1 MRPYLIIYHGNC
13 CDGFTAAWAAHRL
26 LDGPCELFAAT
37 YASDGEDVELP
48 DVTGRRAYML
58 DFCVGEAQ
66 LRRLIDAAESIRV
79 FDHHAS
85 AERVCGEFDCC
96 TFDMDRSGA
105 GLTWDILSCGAERPW
120 LIDYV
125 EDRDLWRHALPDTKE
140 VNAYIALVPKTL
152 DEWNMLNF
160 LGIGNVAIRGT
171 IAVKAADAYVEVMLP
186 LARVMTFLGHADI
199 PVVNAP
205 PPHTSDIVGR
215 LAEGTEFAVGWHQ
228 RADGHYV
235 YSLRSRGGFDVGA
248 LAQEHGGGGHPG
260 AAGFTLGEP
269 VGSSLFDLLTLGGID
284 EETVRRQLRK
294 IRKMTRHVGIVV
306 TEPERVE
313 ILAPTL
319 SAWRVGGTEVTEAE
333 IAVDLAEALEA
344 GPGPMSNLRQLDE
357 GDLRRDRL
365 RAFVGKFSIWEI
377 DGEIVAKRGH
387 DFDHADP
394 GVMLEEARRDAQA
407 IHDATVTPEDV
418 RDLLD
423 EAEMR
428 ATRKRDPVA
437 FDRDRASLAGILS
450 PAPTTGEDEDS

>member
-13 CDGFTAAWAAHRL
+13 CDGFTAAWAAQRL

-37 YASDGEDVELP
+37 YASDGADVDLP
-48 DVTGRRAYML
+48 DVTGRRVYMV

-79 FDHHAS
+79 FDHHSENEKA
-85 AERVCGEFDCC
+85 CGQFECC

-105 GLTWDILSCGAERPW
+105 GLTWDILSGGAVRPW

-125 EDRDLWRHALPDTKE
+125 EDRDLWRHALPDTRAI
-140 VNAYIALVPKTL
+140 NAFIALVPKTI

-160 LGIGNVAIRGT
+160 LGLDNVAIRGT
-171 IAVKAADAYVEVMLP
+171 IAVKAANAYVEAMLP
-186 LARVMTFLGHADI
+186 LAQLTTFLGHADI
-199 PVVNAP
+199 PVINAP
-205 PPHTSDIVGR
+205 PPNISDLVGR

-235 YSLRSRGGFDVGA
+235 YSLRSRGDFDVGA
-248 LAQEHGGGGHPG
+248 LAQTMGGGGHPG
-260 AAGFTLGEP
+260 SAGFTVSEP

-284 EETVRRQLRK
+284 EETARRQLRK
-294 IRKMTRHVGIVV
+294 MTRHVGTVGIVV

-319 SAWRVGGTEVTEAE
+319 STWRVGGTEVTEAE

-344 GPGPMSNLRQLDE
+344 GPGPMSNLRQIDE

-377 DGEIVAKRGH
+377 DGEIVAKLGH

-394 GVMLEEARRDAQA
+394 GVMLDRRDLIAEMTSALAQA
-407 IHDATVTPEDV
+407 
-418 RDLLD
+418 
-423 EAEMR
+423 EAE
-428 ATRKRDPVA
+428 TLEHGWTKHVWRKKDGETIW
-437 FDRDRASLAGILS
+437 ASPHCVDHGQIS
-450 PAPTTGEDEDS
+450 MFEE